1 MTTSHPRPTSG
12 RTVSRRPSTSTGGT
26 RSFSSKPRTS
36 GGFAGGRIITS
47 IGSGTRIS
55 DRVRPSRAGTTS
67 SRPSF
72 SSSSRPSYGGSRS
85 GFGGGRGRSSG
96 GGGGRRGPKADFI
109 DENRFINKAPIATDE
124 VVYVPTN
131 TFNDFNIHEQLA
143 KNLAKKGFVHPSP
156 IQDQSIPVLLEGK
169 DVIGIASTGTG
180 KTAAFLIPI
189 INKFV
194 DDRKHQAMVL
204 APTREL
210 AQQIEEEFRAFTVG
224 MRLFSVSVVGGL
236 PITKQIREIDQGV
249 HIIIGT
255 PGRVKDLIERGKIK
269 MADFNTIVLDEAD
282 RMLDMGFVDD
292 MRQILGAMPEEKQ
305 GMFFSATFSGPIKA
319 LCNDFLRSPVTIS
332 LKTRDTSASVDQD
345 VVRVPKGQ
353 EKIEVLHDLLNKPD
367 FKKVLIFRE
376 TKRHVDELARELKKR
391 GFAALPI
398 HGDMRSRERM
408 RTVESFSKGTATIVV
423 ATDVAARGIDIPD
436 ITHVINYDVPSTYD
450 TYIHRIGRT
459 GRANKKG
466 VALTFVK

>member
-1 MTTSHPRPTSG
+1 MYTAKHT
-12 RTVSRRPSTSTGGT
+12 
-26 RSFSSKPRTS
+26 FS
-36 GGFAGGRIITS
+36 
-47 IGSGTRIS
+47 
-55 DRVRPSRAGTTS
+55 
-67 SRPSF
+67 
-72 SSSSRPSYGGSRS
+72 
-85 GFGGGRGRSSG
+85 
-96 GGGGRRGPKADFI
+96 
-109 DENRFINKAPIATDE
+109 
-124 VVYVPTN
+124 
-131 TFNDFNIHEQLA
+131 DFNIHEQLG

-156 IQDQSIPVLLEGK
+156 IQDQAIPLLLEGK

-194 DDRKHQAMVL
+194 EDRRHQAMVL

-210 AQQIEEEFRAFTVG
+210 AQQIEEEFKVFTVG

-249 HIIIGT
+249 HIVIGT

-292 MRQILGAMPEEKQ
+292 MRQILGAMPKEKH
-305 GMFFSATFSGPIKA
+305 GMFFSATFSSEIKK
-319 LCNDFLRSPVTIS
+319 LCGDFLTDPITIS

-345 VVRVPKGQ
+345 VVRVPKGAD
-353 EKIEVLHDLLNKPD
+353 KLDVLHDLLNKPE

-376 TKRHVDELARELKKR
+376 TKRHVDELARELKKA

-408 RTVESFSKGTATIVV
+408 RTIESFSKGTATIVV

-459 GRANKKG
+459 GRGNKKG
-466 VALTFVK
+466 VALTFVR

>member
-1 MTTSHPRPTSG
+1 
-12 RTVSRRPSTSTGGT
+12 
-26 RSFSSKPRTS
+26 
-36 GGFAGGRIITS
+36 
-47 IGSGTRIS
+47 
-55 DRVRPSRAGTTS
+55 
-67 SRPSF
+67 
-72 SSSSRPSYGGSRS
+72 
-85 GFGGGRGRSSG
+85 
-96 GGGGRRGPKADFI
+96 
-109 DENRFINKAPIATDE
+109 
-124 VVYVPTN
+124 
-131 TFNDFNIHEQLA
+131 
-143 KNLAKKGFVHPSP
+143 
-156 IQDQSIPVLLEGK
+156 
-169 DVIGIASTGTG
+169 
-180 KTAAFLIPI
+180 
-189 INKFV
+189 
-194 DDRKHQAMVL
+194 
-204 APTREL
+204 
-210 AQQIEEEFRAFTVG
+210 

-292 MRQILGAMPEEKQ
+292 MRQILGAMPKEKH
-305 GMFFSATFSGPIKA
+305 GMFFSATFSSSIKA
-319 LCNDFLRSPVTIS
+319 LCSDFLNNPVTIS

-345 VVRVPKGQ
+345 VVRVPRGVD
-353 EKIEVLHDLLNKPD
+353 KIDVLQDLLNKPE

-376 TKRHVDELARELKKR
+376 TKRHVDELARDLKKL
-391 GFAALPI
+391 GFSAMPI

-408 RTVESFSKGTATIVV
+408 RTVESFSKGIAKVVV